1 VNGLKEDHGGKV
13 EKLSTWVWVLLALGV
28 VWILQMIGT
37 HVQMSHYRSVLGG
50 ITREGGKGYV
60 GAGNAKAR
68 LGKGVILIMICDED
82 DVVRRALRMRGMTVF
97 ARFEEA
103 RDLLGLSLD
112 DLREEGLEGPYEKAT
127 MLAARRAVEQIERI
141 KVEKAELV
149 AVS

>member
-1 VNGLKEDHGGKV
+1 M

>member
-1 VNGLKEDHGGKV
+1 M

-82 DVVRRALRMRGMTVF
+82 DVVKRALRMRGMTVF

>member
-1 VNGLKEDHGGKV
+1 M

-82 DVVRRALRMRGMTVF
+82 DVVKRALRMRGMTVF

-112 DLREEGLEGPYEKAT
+112 NLREEGLEGPYEKAT